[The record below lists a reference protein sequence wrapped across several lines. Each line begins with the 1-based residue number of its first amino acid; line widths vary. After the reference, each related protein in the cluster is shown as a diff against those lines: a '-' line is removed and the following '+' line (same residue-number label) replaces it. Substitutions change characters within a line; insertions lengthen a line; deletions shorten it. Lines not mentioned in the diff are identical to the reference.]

1 MPESGAQP
9 HILVVDDARDIRE
22 PLVRYLKELGYRASS
37 ADSAAAARRAMRTS
51 GIDLVILDIMMPGED
66 GLSLCRSIRES
77 SGIPVIM
84 LTARGEELDRIVG
97 LEVGADDYV
106 AKPFNPRELLARVG
120 AVLRRTNTLPP
131 RLRGP
136 TAERYRF
143 GDNGASEGFHPLSA
157 TDQKTIREKYTWGC
171 PYFLHVG
178 LIHPRKNLTSLIE
191 AFDNF
196 RLSVQSDVKLLVVG
210 ERKWWTDEMQQALE
224 NAEFKNDII
233 FTGRVLDK
241 DLSLITASAL
251 AMVYVTHFEGFG
263 IPVLEAMQCDI
274 PVITSAVTSLPEVGG
289 DAVLYVDPYDI
300 DSIKSAMLAVYSDTD
315 LRNELISNA
324 RKQREKFTWK
334 KTAGLMW
341 NSIEKCF

>member
-1 MPESGAQP
+1 MPESGTQP

-22 PLVRYLKELGYRASS
+22 PLVRYLKESGYRASA

-143 GDNGASEGFHPLSA
+143 GEWTFNAAQREIVGPDGLALPLSSGEFKLLMA
-157 TDQKTIREKYTWGC
+157 FLERPKVALSREQLLDLTKGRDAEVFDRSIDNQVSRLRRKIEQDPKNPRYIKTVWGGG
-171 PYFLHVG
+171 YMF
-178 LIHPRKNLTSLIE
+178 T
-191 AFDNF
+191 
-196 RLSVQSDVKLLVVG
+196 SDV
-210 ERKWWTDEMQQALE
+210 E
-224 NAEFKNDII
+224 N
-233 FTGRVLDK
+233 L
-241 DLSLITASAL
+241 
-251 AMVYVTHFEGFG
+251 
-263 IPVLEAMQCDI
+263 
-274 PVITSAVTSLPEVGG
+274 
-289 DAVLYVDPYDI
+289 
-300 DSIKSAMLAVYSDTD
+300 
-315 LRNELISNA
+315 
-324 RKQREKFTWK
+324 
-334 KTAGLMW
+334 
-341 NSIEKCF
+341 

>member
-22 PLVRYLKELGYRASS
+22 PLVRYLKESGYRASA

-136 TAERYRF
+136 SAERYRF
-143 GDNGASEGFHPLSA
+143 GEWTFNAAQREIVGPEGLALPLSSGEFKLLMA
-157 TDQKTIREKYTWGC
+157 FLERPKVALSREQLLDLTKGRDAEVFDRSIDNQVSRLRRKIEQDPKNPRYIKTVWGGG
-171 PYFLHVG
+171 YMF
-178 LIHPRKNLTSLIE
+178 T
-191 AFDNF
+191 
-196 RLSVQSDVKLLVVG
+196 SDV
-210 ERKWWTDEMQQALE
+210 E
-224 NAEFKNDII
+224 N
-233 FTGRVLDK
+233 L
-241 DLSLITASAL
+241 
-251 AMVYVTHFEGFG
+251 
-263 IPVLEAMQCDI
+263 
-274 PVITSAVTSLPEVGG
+274 
-289 DAVLYVDPYDI
+289 
-300 DSIKSAMLAVYSDTD
+300 
-315 LRNELISNA
+315 
-324 RKQREKFTWK
+324 
-334 KTAGLMW
+334 
-341 NSIEKCF
+341 

>member
-1 MPESGAQP
+1 MPESGSQP

-22 PLVRYLKELGYRASS
+22 PLVRYLKESGYRAS
-37 ADSAAAARRAMRTS
+37 AAESAAAARRAMRTS

-143 GDNGASEGFHPLSA
+143 GEWTFNAAQREIVGPDGLALPLSSGEFKLLMA
-157 TDQKTIREKYTWGC
+157 FLERPKVALSREQLLDLTKGRDAEVFDRSIDNQVSRLRRKIEQDPKNPRYIKTVWGGG
-171 PYFLHVG
+171 YMF
-178 LIHPRKNLTSLIE
+178 T
-191 AFDNF
+191 
-196 RLSVQSDVKLLVVG
+196 SDV
-210 ERKWWTDEMQQALE
+210 E
-224 NAEFKNDII
+224 N
-233 FTGRVLDK
+233 L
-241 DLSLITASAL
+241 
-251 AMVYVTHFEGFG
+251 
-263 IPVLEAMQCDI
+263 
-274 PVITSAVTSLPEVGG
+274 
-289 DAVLYVDPYDI
+289 
-300 DSIKSAMLAVYSDTD
+300 
-315 LRNELISNA
+315 
-324 RKQREKFTWK
+324 
-334 KTAGLMW
+334 
-341 NSIEKCF
+341 

>member
-1 MPESGAQP
+1 MLSMPARNKTMPESGTQP

-22 PLVRYLKELGYRASS
+22 PLVRYLKESGYRASA

-136 TAERYRF
+136 SAERYRF
-143 GDNGASEGFHPLSA
+143 GEWTFNAAQREIVGPDGLALPLSSGEFKLLMA
-157 TDQKTIREKYTWGC
+157 FLERPKVALSREQLLDLTKGRDAEVFDRSIDNQVSRLRRKIEQDPKNPRYIKTVWGGG
-171 PYFLHVG
+171 YMF
-178 LIHPRKNLTSLIE
+178 T
-191 AFDNF
+191 
-196 RLSVQSDVKLLVVG
+196 SDV
-210 ERKWWTDEMQQALE
+210 E
-224 NAEFKNDII
+224 N
-233 FTGRVLDK
+233 L
-241 DLSLITASAL
+241 
-251 AMVYVTHFEGFG
+251 
-263 IPVLEAMQCDI
+263 
-274 PVITSAVTSLPEVGG
+274 
-289 DAVLYVDPYDI
+289 
-300 DSIKSAMLAVYSDTD
+300 
-315 LRNELISNA
+315 
-324 RKQREKFTWK
+324 
-334 KTAGLMW
+334 
-341 NSIEKCF
+341 

>member
-1 MPESGAQP
+1 MLSGPTRTKTMPESGTQP

-22 PLVRYLKELGYRASS
+22 PLVRYLKESGYRAS
-37 ADSAAAARRAMRTS
+37 AAESAAAARRAMRTS

-143 GDNGASEGFHPLSA
+143 GEWTFNAAQREIVGPDGLALPLSSGEFKLLMA
-157 TDQKTIREKYTWGC
+157 FLERPKVALSREQLLDLTKGRDAEVFDRSIDNQVSRLRRKIEQDPKNPRYIKTVWGGG
-171 PYFLHVG
+171 YMF
-178 LIHPRKNLTSLIE
+178 T
-191 AFDNF
+191 
-196 RLSVQSDVKLLVVG
+196 SDV
-210 ERKWWTDEMQQALE
+210 E
-224 NAEFKNDII
+224 N
-233 FTGRVLDK
+233 L
-241 DLSLITASAL
+241 
-251 AMVYVTHFEGFG
+251 
-263 IPVLEAMQCDI
+263 
-274 PVITSAVTSLPEVGG
+274 
-289 DAVLYVDPYDI
+289 
-300 DSIKSAMLAVYSDTD
+300 
-315 LRNELISNA
+315 
-324 RKQREKFTWK
+324 
-334 KTAGLMW
+334 
-341 NSIEKCF
+341 

>member
-1 MPESGAQP
+1 MPESGTQP

-22 PLVRYLKELGYRASS
+22 PLVRYLKESGYRASA

-143 GDNGASEGFHPLSA
+143 GEWTFNAAQREIVGPEGLALPLSSG
-157 TDQKTIREKYTWGC
+157 E
-171 PYFLHVG
+171 F
-178 LIHPRKNLTSLIE
+178 
-191 AFDNF
+191 
-196 RLSVQSDVKLLVVG
+196 KLLMAFL
-210 ERKWWTDEMQQALE
+210 ERPKVALSREQLLDLTKGRDAEVFDRSIDNQVSRLRRKIEQDPKNPRYIKTVWGGGYMFTADVE
-224 NAEFKNDII
+224 N
-233 FTGRVLDK
+233 L
-241 DLSLITASAL
+241 
-251 AMVYVTHFEGFG
+251 
-263 IPVLEAMQCDI
+263 
-274 PVITSAVTSLPEVGG
+274 
-289 DAVLYVDPYDI
+289 
-300 DSIKSAMLAVYSDTD
+300 
-315 LRNELISNA
+315 
-324 RKQREKFTWK
+324 
-334 KTAGLMW
+334 
-341 NSIEKCF
+341 

>member
-143 GDNGASEGFHPLSA
+143 GEWTFNAAQREIVGPDGLALPLSSG
-157 TDQKTIREKYTWGC
+157 E
-171 PYFLHVG
+171 F
-178 LIHPRKNLTSLIE
+178 
-191 AFDNF
+191 
-196 RLSVQSDVKLLVVG
+196 KLLMAFL
-210 ERKWWTDEMQQALE
+210 ERPEGGPVARAAARFDQRPRCRSL
-224 NAEFKNDII
+224 
-233 FTGRVLDK
+233 RPLD
-241 DLSLITASAL
+241 
-251 AMVYVTHFEGFG
+251 
-263 IPVLEAMQCDI
+263 
-274 PVITSAVTSLPEVGG
+274 
-289 DAVLYVDPYDI
+289 
-300 DSIKSAMLAVYSDTD
+300 
-315 LRNELISNA
+315 R
-324 RKQREKFTWK
+324 
-334 KTAGLMW
+334 
-341 NSIEKCF
+341 

>member
-1 MPESGAQP
+1 MPESGSQP

-22 PLVRYLKELGYRASS
+22 PLVRYLKESGYRAS
-37 ADSAAAARRAMRTS
+37 AAESAAAARRAMRTS

-143 GDNGASEGFHPLSA
+143 GEWTFNAAQREIVGPEGLALPLSSGEFKLLMA
-157 TDQKTIREKYTWGC
+157 FLERPKVALSREQLLDLTKGRDAEVFDRSIDNQVSRLRRKIEQDPKNPRYIKTVWGGG
-171 PYFLHVG
+171 YMF
-178 LIHPRKNLTSLIE
+178 T
-191 AFDNF
+191 
-196 RLSVQSDVKLLVVG
+196 SDV
-210 ERKWWTDEMQQALE
+210 E
-224 NAEFKNDII
+224 N
-233 FTGRVLDK
+233 L
-241 DLSLITASAL
+241 
-251 AMVYVTHFEGFG
+251 
-263 IPVLEAMQCDI
+263 
-274 PVITSAVTSLPEVGG
+274 
-289 DAVLYVDPYDI
+289 
-300 DSIKSAMLAVYSDTD
+300 
-315 LRNELISNA
+315 
-324 RKQREKFTWK
+324 
-334 KTAGLMW
+334 
-341 NSIEKCF
+341 

>member
-1 MPESGAQP
+1 MPESGTQP

-22 PLVRYLKELGYRASS
+22 PLVRYLKESGYRASA

-136 TAERYRF
+136 SAERYRF
-143 GDNGASEGFHPLSA
+143 GEWTFNAAQREIVGPEGLALPLSSGEFKLLMA
-157 TDQKTIREKYTWGC
+157 FLERPKVALSREQLLDLTKGRDAEVFDRSIDNQVSRLRRKIEQDPKNPRYIKTVWGGG
-171 PYFLHVG
+171 YMF
-178 LIHPRKNLTSLIE
+178 T
-191 AFDNF
+191 
-196 RLSVQSDVKLLVVG
+196 SDV
-210 ERKWWTDEMQQALE
+210 E
-224 NAEFKNDII
+224 N
-233 FTGRVLDK
+233 L
-241 DLSLITASAL
+241 
-251 AMVYVTHFEGFG
+251 
-263 IPVLEAMQCDI
+263 
-274 PVITSAVTSLPEVGG
+274 
-289 DAVLYVDPYDI
+289 
-300 DSIKSAMLAVYSDTD
+300 
-315 LRNELISNA
+315 
-324 RKQREKFTWK
+324 
-334 KTAGLMW
+334 
-341 NSIEKCF
+341 

>member
-1 MPESGAQP
+1 MTESGSQP

-22 PLVRYLKELGYRASS
+22 PLVRYLKESGYRASA

-143 GDNGASEGFHPLSA
+143 GEWTFNAAQREIVGPEGLALPLSSGEFKLLMA
-157 TDQKTIREKYTWGC
+157 FLERPKVALSREQLLDLTKGRDAEVFDRSIDNQVSRLRRKIEQDPKNPRYIKTVWGGG
-171 PYFLHVG
+171 YMF
-178 LIHPRKNLTSLIE
+178 T
-191 AFDNF
+191 
-196 RLSVQSDVKLLVVG
+196 SDV
-210 ERKWWTDEMQQALE
+210 E
-224 NAEFKNDII
+224 N
-233 FTGRVLDK
+233 L
-241 DLSLITASAL
+241 
-251 AMVYVTHFEGFG
+251 
-263 IPVLEAMQCDI
+263 
-274 PVITSAVTSLPEVGG
+274 
-289 DAVLYVDPYDI
+289 
-300 DSIKSAMLAVYSDTD
+300 
-315 LRNELISNA
+315 
-324 RKQREKFTWK
+324 
-334 KTAGLMW
+334 
-341 NSIEKCF
+341 